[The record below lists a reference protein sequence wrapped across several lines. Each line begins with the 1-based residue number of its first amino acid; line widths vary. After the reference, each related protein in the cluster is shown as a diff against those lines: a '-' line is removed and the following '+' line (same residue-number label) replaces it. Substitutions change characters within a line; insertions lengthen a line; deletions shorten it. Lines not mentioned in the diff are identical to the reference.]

1 MIFGI
6 VTPDQEATI
15 TLEVQDAQGGS
26 VTVLAVVDTGFNGSL
41 TLPSS
46 VRQTL
51 SLLLQGTRD
60 VQLADGSTLRLDLY
74 RGTVIWDGRPQV
86 IQILEAEGGP
96 LVGMQLMR
104 GYELRVEVLDG
115 GSVTITALP

>member
-1 MIFGI
+1 M
-6 VTPDQEATI
+6 
-15 TLEVQDAQGGS
+15 
-26 VTVLAVVDTGFNGSL
+26 
-41 TLPSS
+41 
-46 VRQTL
+46 
-51 SLLLQGTRD
+51 
-60 VQLADGSTLRLDLY
+60 QLADGSTLRLDLY
-74 RGTVIWDGRPQV
+74 RGTVIWDGRPPV